1 MSNTAP
7 AKVSDTASNEHLNQ
21 IIPTVKTQHF
31 NGVDVAITRFK
42 MGRLPAVMAAIAPLK
57 NMLNLSDKLDL
68 PSLFMLHGDEC
79 LNLLAVLADQPRK
92 FVDELEVDEGV
103 SLLSDLL
110 EVNADFFIQQVLPL
124 LTGLISKV
132 AVELTKRAEILAQIN
147 SETLGQTNS
156 NS

>member
-7 AKVSDTASNEHLNQ
+7 ATVLDTASNEHLNQ
-21 IIPTVKTQHF
+21 IIPTVKTRHF

-42 MGRLPAVMAAIAPLK
+42 MGRLPAVLAAVAPLK

-68 PSLFMLHGDEC
+68 PSLFMLHADEC
-79 LNLLAVLADQPRK
+79 LTLIAALANQPRA
-92 FVDELEVDEGV
+92 FVDELEIDEGV

-110 EVNADFFIQQVLPL
+110 EVNADFFIQQVLPV

-132 AVELTKRAEILAQIN
+132 ASKLTQQA
-147 SETLGQTNS
+147 ETLGQTNF